1 MGTAGVATYPST
13 FPGFP
18 AGVTSGSYAYT
29 VDLSAEASYTASFR
43 NTFGGG
49 TVAGAESALLAAL
62 LSGKAYVNVHSSFA
76 PGGEIRGFLQRVP
89 DSSTTF
95 ALLGASLVG
104 LAVLRR
110 RLSV

>member
-1 MGTAGVATYPST
+1 MEHLCNGLRSLVEKVRSHEREIMELCTKNANMPRAHFIKV
-13 FPGFP
+13 FPGNETNLKW
-18 AGVTSGSYAYT
+18 ANEEV
-29 VDLSAEASYTASFR
+29 
-43 NTFGGG
+43 
-49 TVAGAESALLAAL
+49 

-89 DSSTTF
+89 DSSTTS